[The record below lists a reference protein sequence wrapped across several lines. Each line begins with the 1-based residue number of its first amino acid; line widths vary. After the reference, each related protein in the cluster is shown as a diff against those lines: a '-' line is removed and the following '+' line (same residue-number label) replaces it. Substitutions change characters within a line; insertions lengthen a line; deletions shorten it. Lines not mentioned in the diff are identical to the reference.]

1 MAGPTISA
9 RCRRRARPSRWRACR
24 ATCWSRSK
32 SWRWPDR
39 GCRNHDHRDRLAD
52 RPRHFRPDGDPGR
65 ACAVRTA
72 ADRAELADL
81 RARRLLRPVVAVP
94 SRAGARSVHRHG
106 HPGVQ
111 RLAEGR
117 GAGAARPPMIMG
129 FDIAALLGLFGLTS
143 AFALIGIVLAGWMCW
158 RIADKAGLPGWTGL
172 GAILLTL
179 TGIGSVVSLILLWVF
194 DFMRWPRYGAPSVAG
209 ASPSA
214 GGRAAAV
221 PGTLPS

>member
-39 GCRNHDHRDRLAD
+39 GCCKYVDRDRLAD
-52 RPRHFRPDGDPGR
+52 RAGHFRPDG
-65 ACAVRTA
+65 
-72 ADRAELADL
+72 AELADL

-94 SRAGARSVHRHG
+94 SGAGSRAVHRHG

-117 GAGAARPPMIMG
+117 GAVAARASMIMG

-143 AFALIGIVLAGWMCW
+143 AFALVGIVLAGWMCW
-158 RIADKAGLPGWTGL
+158 RIAEKAGLPGWTGL
-172 GAILLTL
+172 GAILL
-179 TGIGSVVSLILLWVF
+179 
-194 DFMRWPRYGAPSVAG
+194 
-209 ASPSA
+209 
-214 GGRAAAV
+214 
-221 PGTLPS
+221 